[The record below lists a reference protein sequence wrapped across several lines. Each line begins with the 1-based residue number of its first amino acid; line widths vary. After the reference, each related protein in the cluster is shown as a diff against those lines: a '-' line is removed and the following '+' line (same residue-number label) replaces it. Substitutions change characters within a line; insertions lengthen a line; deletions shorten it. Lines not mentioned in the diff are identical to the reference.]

1 MLAQEEEQQW
11 DQEKREDSAEHL
23 APRFLRAS
31 ALVWQSGLVLVHW
44 LAPVLAPPL
53 VVARLGLGLALGL
66 EVAFASA
73 QVLALALVEA
83 SQKALAWG

>member
-1 MLAQEEEQQW
+1 MAQEKEEEW
-11 DQEKREDSAEHL
+11 DQEKREDSPEDL

-31 ALVWQSGLVLVHW
+31 AVVWQSGLVVVHW

-66 EVAFASA
+66 EVAFALA
-73 QVLALALVEA
+73 QGLAQALAEA
-83 SQKALAWG
+83 S

>member
-11 DQEKREDSAEHL
+11 DQEKGEDSAEHL

-31 ALVWQSGLVLVHW
+31 AVVWQSGLVVVHW

-53 VVARLGLGLALGL
+53 VVARLGLGLALELVVESGSVQAL
-66 EVAFASA
+66 A
-73 QVLALALVEA
+73 QALVEA
-83 SQKALAWG
+83 SQKALA

>member
-11 DQEKREDSAEHL
+11 DQEKGEDSAEHL

-31 ALVWQSGLVLVHW
+31 AVVWQSGLVVVHW
-44 LAPVLAPPL
+44 LAPGLVPPL
-53 VVARLGLGLALGL
+53 VVARLGLGLVLEL

-83 SQKALAWG
+83 SHKALAWG

>member
-11 DQEKREDSAEHL
+11 DQEKGQETAEHL

-31 ALVWQSGLVLVHW
+31 ALVWQSGSVVVHL
-44 LAPVLAPPL
+44 LAPVLVPPL
-53 VVARLGLGLALGL
+53 EVARLGLELALELEAAFALVPELAQGLA
-66 EVAFASA
+66 
-73 QVLALALVEA
+73 EA

>member
-11 DQEKREDSAEHL
+11 DQEKGEDSAEHL

-31 ALVWQSGLVLVHW
+31 AVVWQSGLVVVHW
-44 LAPVLAPPL
+44 LAPVLVPPL
-53 VVARLGLGLALGL
+53 VVARLGLGLVLEL

-83 SQKALAWG
+83 SQKALALG

>member
-11 DQEKREDSAEHL
+11 DQEKGEDSAEHL

-31 ALVWQSGLVLVHW
+31 ALVWQSGLVVVHW

-53 VVARLGLGLALGL
+53 VVARLGLGLALEL
-66 EVAFASA
+66 EAAS
-73 QVLALALVEA
+73 QSVQALVQALVEA

>member
-11 DQEKREDSAEHL
+11 DQEKGKDSPEDL

-31 ALVWQSGLVLVHW
+31 ALVWQSGLVVVHW

-53 VVARLGLGLALGL
+53 VVARLGLGLALEL
-66 EVAFASA
+66 EAAS
-73 QVLALALVEA
+73 QSVQALVQALVEA